1 MIEDSRRKTKGTFEQ
16 VAFDMGGFY
25 TYPHGYQQ
33 CVFTLQQIGKSF
45 KESYEVS
52 QWCPLEFLC
61 FPEYRKVRHYWR

>member
-33 CVFTLQQIGKSF
+33 
-45 KESYEVS
+45 
-52 QWCPLEFLC
+52 
-61 FPEYRKVRHYWR
+61 